1 MKYIH
6 NLKLS
11 WDRTAD
17 WITDKPLYITCIIN
31 LPDQNSSCWVK
42 KHTLPTTAKKNVLL
56 WLSSLSSKSK
66 LKLFSAF
73 WSSATFSKV
82 IHAWGLDT
90 EAMILSLPQ
99 YWHPTYSRIGN
110 DIFIDYSSI
119 LFVLGFFFHS
129 NKCFLGL
136 NVNYQIKVTKLFH
149 CMQWSVCCTTGAAK
163 SR

>member
-1 MKYIH
+1 MTYIR

-17 WITDKPLYITCIIN
+17 WIIDKPLDITSIIN

-42 KHTLPTTAKKNVLL
+42 KHTLPTTAKKNVYL

-73 WSSATFSKV
+73 WSCATFSKV
-82 IHAWGLDT
+82 IHAWSLDT

-110 DIFIDYSSI
+110 YVFIDYSSI
-119 LFVLGFFFHS
+119 LFALGFFFSIKKMFLWTKCKLSDKS
-129 NKCFLGL
+129 NQTFPLHAMICLLHNRG
-136 NVNYQIKVTKLFH
+136 N
-149 CMQWSVCCTTGAAK
+149 
-163 SR
+163 